1 MEPKDQDNGSEA
13 EKSETTVEDNSKTK
27 DTEQSNKESDK
38 GTENPKLFKV
48 PDGRELT
55 AEQVYDEYSNKL
67 LPEFT
72 RKSQKL
78 AEYERQSTEAKAKAE
93 DEARKATLDSDLM
106 KELDP
111 DVKEAIIQI
120 VKPLFQDYDKR
131 KSEESLKDQQDKNFE
146 SELKSLE
153 GKYDGKNGLPKFDRT
168 RVLEAMQADGNR
180 IFDPES
186 MYQKLH
192 EKEYTDNLIKQA
204 LKQKSGGN
212 NLETTGAEDH
222 KPDEKSP
229 KSFADAAKR
238 MMSRL

>member
-1 MEPKDQDNGSEA
+1 MKQDPVVETEEVKSEA
-13 EKSETTVEDNSKTK
+13 IAEDNST
-27 DTEQSNKESDK
+27 TEDSKQSSEESGEEK
-38 GTENPKLFKV
+38 VSKPSTFKV

-55 AEQVYDEYSNKL
+55 AEEVYAEYNKL

-72 RKSQKL
+72 KRSQKL
-78 AEYERQSTEAKAKAE
+78 AEIERQSQEAKAKAE
-93 DEARKATLDSDLM
+93 EDAREAANNSDLM
-106 KELDP
+106 KDLDP
-111 DVKEAIIQI
+111 SVKEAIIQI

-131 KSEESLKDQQDKNFE
+131 KSEESFKEQQDKQFE
-146 SELKSLE
+146 AELRSLE
-153 GKYDGKNGLPKFDRT
+153 GKYDGKDGLPKFDRT

-212 NLETTGAEDH
+212 NLETTGIEEEH
-222 KPDEKSP
+222 KPDDKSP
-229 KSFADAAKR
+229 KTFAEAAKR
-238 MMSRL
+238 AFSRF